1 MNTAT
6 RYTKAKHLDQ
16 KFRMGSF
23 RMCSS
28 MEYDIA
34 NIFAIIANITYREYI
49 RDIANIFAI
58 SNRDIVNV
66 WSWGV
71 LVRLNGAL
79 PGVMGDITS
88 SKLQSGKF

>member
-1 MNTAT
+1 
-6 RYTKAKHLDQ
+6 
-16 KFRMGSF
+16 
-23 RMCSS
+23 

-66 WSWGV
+66 WFGV
-71 LVRLNGAL
+71 LILCEE
-79 PGVMGDITS
+79 
-88 SKLQSGKF
+88 KLYILTNFQL